1 MKHGINLV
9 GQLVVD
15 YVKSI
20 ASYPSP
26 GMLSHIGS
34 IQQAVGGCV
43 TNTAIDLATIDPAI
57 PLHTV
62 GRVGDDDAGR
72 YVKTCL
78 QRAGI
83 STGSIITSPSMPT
96 GFTDVM
102 NAEDTGE
109 RTFFHCHGANAEFSP
124 ADVSPADLPYDLMHA
139 GYILLLDAFDEAD
152 PEYGTVMARFL
163 HDVQAAGIAT
173 SIDVVSGQG
182 GLFREKVIPALRYCD
197 YAIMNEIEACS
208 ATGLAPRH
216 ADGSLHMEN
225 LIRTL
230 EQFMAMGVRRRA
242 VIHCPEAGLCM
253 DAETGLTVV
262 PSFRLPAGYIKGSVG
277 AGDAFAAGCL
287 YAIHHGKDPEW
298 MLRFAAAAAAA
309 NLSAPDSVS
318 GMKPAAELEV
328 MMNTWETNT
337 L

>member
-1 MKHGINLV
+1 MQHGINLV

-15 YVKSI
+15 YVKTI
-20 ASYPSP
+20 AAYPSP
-26 GMLSHIGS
+26 GMLAHIGS

-43 TNTAIDLATIDPAI
+43 TNTAIDLATIDPSI
-57 PLHTV
+57 PLTAV

-72 YVKTCL
+72 YVLDCL
-78 QRAGI
+78 RRAGV
-83 STGSIITSPSMPT
+83 STKDMVVSSTMPT

-102 NAEDTGE
+102 NAADTGE

-124 ADVSPADLPYDLMHA
+124 ADVPRDALPYDLMHI
-139 GYILLLDAFDEAD
+139 GYILLLDAMDAAD

-163 HDVQAAGIAT
+163 HDVQAMGIAT

-208 ATGLAPRH
+208 ATGLSPRH

-253 DAETGLTVV
+253 DAESGLTIV
-262 PSFRLPAGYIKGSVG
+262 PSFRLPEGYIKGSVG
-277 AGDAFAAGCL
+277 AGDAFCAGCL

-318 GMKPAAELEV
+318 GMKPADELIAY
-328 MMNTWETNT
+328 MNTQETNT